1 MIKNL
6 NGSERRIHTVAACAR
21 VVLFFVFGLIL
32 VACGGATPQSASLI
46 DKTQSQATAT
56 PAPAADRLQVALVMK
71 TLTNPF
77 FIEMEKGARRAEQ
90 ELGIELIVKTG
101 AQETS
106 IEQQIAIVDDFIAR
120 GVDAIVIAPGSS
132 TELIPVLKK
141 AQDAGIVVINIDNRL
156 DADLSASLGLTGVP
170 FISVDNEKGA
180 YLAVKA
186 LSAGIEVPTTA
197 AILEGIRSAE
207 NAQARKQGAERAF
220 SENTAIRVVASETA
234 NWKIDEA
241 YEVTRKMFELHPGI
255 GLLFAANDMMAL
267 GALRY
272 LSDNGLSSVKVAG
285 FDALPEIRTMVD
297 QGKLAVTVD
306 QRSAEQGYQGVLY
319 AIRLLKGEKVPS
331 ETLID
336 VELVSAPK

>member
-1 MIKNL
+1 M
-6 NGSERRIHTVAACAR
+6 
-21 VVLFFVFGLIL
+21 
-32 VACGGATPQSASLI
+32 
-46 DKTQSQATAT
+46 
-56 PAPAADRLQVALVMK
+56 
-71 TLTNPF
+71 
-77 FIEMEKGARRAEQ
+77 
-90 ELGIELIVKTG
+90 
-101 AQETS
+101 
-106 IEQQIAIVDDFIAR
+106 
-120 GVDAIVIAPGSS
+120 
-132 TELIPVLKK
+132 
-141 AQDAGIVVINIDNRL
+141 
-156 DADLSASLGLTGVP
+156 
-170 FISVDNEKGA
+170 
-180 YLAVKA
+180 
-186 LSAGIEVPTTA
+186 PTTA

-336 VELVSAPK
+336 VALVSAPK